1 MKSCVTYQDVTS
13 FSNAIKHPL
22 EIKFPLHRHKRN
34 VKAWTFMLHKVHQR
48 DKGPF
53 TSICVNL
60 HTYILPYNMVINI
73 YIYIFIYIYM
83 YISCSRLM

>member
-13 FSNAIKHPL
+13 FSNALKHPL

-60 HTYILPYNMVINI
+60 HTYILPYNIVI
-73 YIYIFIYIYM
+73 YIIYIIYT
-83 YISCSRLM
+83 YICIYLAVG